1 MPNYA
6 IWIGRLLVAVGII
19 GYGYGM
25 LNGNASLTAFIPA
38 VFGVVLMLL
47 GHVSHAK
54 ESLRK
59 HLMHLALLVALI
71 GFVMPAWRLIS
82 RAGEFTVS
90 AATISQIAMA
100 LLCLAFVVLGVRSFI
115 AARRNA

>member
-19 GYGYGM
+19 GFGFGWYM
-25 LNGNASLTAFIPA
+25 GNQSVTALIPA
-38 VFGVVLMLL
+38 FFGIVLMLL
-47 GHVSHAK
+47 GYLSRAK

-59 HLMHLALLVALI
+59 HLMHVAILVALI
-71 GFVMPAWRLIS
+71 GFVLPAGRLIS
-82 RAGEFTVS
+82 RAGEFVIS
-90 AATISQIAMA
+90 AATLSQIAMS

-115 AARRNA
+115 AARQNG